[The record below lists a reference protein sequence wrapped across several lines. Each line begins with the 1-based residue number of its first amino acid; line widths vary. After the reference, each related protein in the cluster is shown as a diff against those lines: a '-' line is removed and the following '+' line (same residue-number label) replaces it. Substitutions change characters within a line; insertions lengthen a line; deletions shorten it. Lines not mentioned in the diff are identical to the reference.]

1 MRSLW
6 KHVPLPLGIFLD
18 GNDRGDSELDTYS
31 DALSDT
37 EEEG

>member
-1 MRSLW
+1 MRSLR
-6 KHVPLPLGIFLD
+6 KHVPLPFGIFLD

-37 EEEG
+37 EEEE